1 MIKDKS
7 GKRGRRRSTCYWKID
22 FIYKNLIR
30 DTSRINNFIKYSL
43 ISVLNLNVCVSIIDS
58 YSAKKQIIDYQLLH
72 RFFQCILNSLC
83 FDSHNKKRKKK
94 GFVSII
100 THTHI
105 YIYIYIYLQL
115 FIIKKKKEPST
126 T

>member
-7 GKRGRRRSTCYWKID
+7 GKRGRSTCYLKID
-22 FIYKNLIR
+22 FISKNLIR
-30 DTSRINNFIKYSL
+30 DTSRINNFIKDSRKYL

-94 GFVSII
+94 E
-100 THTHI
+100 
-105 YIYIYIYLQL
+105 
-115 FIIKKKKEPST
+115 KER
-126 T
+126 

>member
-7 GKRGRRRSTCYWKID
+7 GKRGRSTCYLKID
-22 FIYKNLIR
+22 FISKNLIR
-30 DTSRINNFIKYSL
+30 DTSRINNFIKDSRKYL

-105 YIYIYIYLQL
+105 YIYIYLQL